1 MAVTWVETQ
10 VLSSVATMWLIS
22 VAYVCQSLP
31 YLLVHK
37 SPLPPFERGN
47 HISASSNH

>member
-22 VAYVCQSLP
+22 LDYALQSLP
-31 YLLVHK
+31 RQSVKLTFITTYV
-37 SPLPPFERGN
+37 
-47 HISASSNH
+47 